1 MSILVDADT
10 RILVQGF
17 TGRQGSFHA
26 ERMLEYGSRV
36 IGGVT
41 PGKGGQEVLGL
52 PVWNSV
58 AEAVAE
64 QAVDASIIFVP
75 ARFAADAIMEA
86 ADAGIG
92 LICCITEHIPVHDM
106 IKVRAYVSM
115 KGSRLLGANCPGV
128 ISPGKSKM
136 GIMPNQLFSPGT
148 TGIVSRSGT
157 LTYEVADALS
167 QLGVGQSSVVGIGG
181 DPIQGTNFIDVL
193 KMFAGDP
200 ETERVVMIGEIGGT
214 AEQTAAEYLKVHH
227 PNLPVFGFIA
237 GVSAPPG
244 KRMGHAGAIVS
255 GGGGTSAADKIDMF
269 RSMGLPVADHA
280 EQLAE
285 IVKASLEDR
294 D

>member
-1 MSILVDADT
+1 MSILIDADT

-75 ARFAADAIMEA
+75 ARFASDAIMEA

-106 IKVRAYVSM
+106 IKVRAYVRM

-193 KMFAGDP
+193 KMFAADP
-200 ETERVVMIGEIGGT
+200 DTERVVMIGEIGGT
-214 AEQTAAEYLKVHH
+214 AEQTAAEYLKDHH
-227 PNLPVFGFIA
+227 PDLPVFGFIA

-255 GGGGTSAADKIDMF
+255 GGGGTSAADKINMF
-269 RSMGLPVADHA
+269 RGMGLPVADHA

>member
-1 MSILVDADT
+1 MSILIDAET

-26 ERMLEYGSRV
+26 ERMLEYGSKV
-36 IGGVT
+36 VGGVT
-41 PGKGGQEVLGL
+41 PGKGGREVLGL

-64 QAVDASIIFVP
+64 QDVDASIIFVP

-86 ADAGIG
+86 ADSGIP
-92 LICCITEHIPVHDM
+92 LVCCITEHIPVHDM
-106 IKVRAYVSM
+106 IKVRAYVGM

-136 GIMPNQLFSPGT
+136 GIMPNQLFQPGT

-181 DPIQGTNFIDVL
+181 DPIQGTTFIDVL
-193 KMFAGDP
+193 EMFAEDP

-214 AEQTAAEYLKVHH
+214 AEQTAAEYLKARH
-227 PNLPVFGFIA
+227 PDLPVFGFIA

-255 GGGGTSAADKIDMF
+255 GGGGTSAADKINMF
-269 RSMGLPVADHA
+269 RSMGFPVADHA

-285 IVKASLEDR
+285 LVKASLADR
-294 D
+294 H